1 MQFADRLDAGR
12 RLAAKLTHIRDQDVA
27 VLGLPRGGV
36 PVAFEVAQAL
46 GAPLDV
52 IIVRKL
58 GVPFQPELAMGA
70 IGEDGVL
77 ILNRDVIHLA
87 RISDVELAGVER
99 RERAVLEAQARRF
112 RANAPR
118 VPLRGRTAIIVDD
131 GMATGSTA
139 RAACQVARAQGAAR
153 VVLAVPVA
161 PRSAV
166 AEIAGY
172 ADEVVCVETPDPF
185 FAVGQWYRDF
195 SQTSDG
201 EVLQLLDLAAK
212 AATSKA
218 EMSKPALQSSD
229 PYTGPDPPPS
239 AVGATPVDPP
249 GQPEATYEGDPPPS
263 AVGASPVDPPGQ
275 LGGFDSDPLL
285 YDQDVEVRIGSS
297 NLAGHLSVPAA
308 QRGYVIFAHGSGSSR
323 MSPRDRLV
331 ATVLNEAGLATLLFD
346 LLTPAEELDRSHV
359 FDIELLA
366 ARLEEVTLWLKARPE
381 TRSARIGYFG
391 ASTGAGAAL
400 LAASKPESSV
410 AAIVS
415 RGGRPD
421 LAGPS
426 LAKVRAPTLLIV
438 GGNDGVVL
446 ELNRQAQTQ
455 LRCENELAVVP
466 GATHLF
472 AEPGTLEAVASL
484 ARDFFVRHLA
494 LGASAG
500 LA

>member
-12 RLAAKLTHIRDQDVA
+12 RLATKLSHIRGQDAA

-77 ILNRDVIHLA
+77 ILNRDVIRLA

-112 RANAPR
+112 RASVPR
-118 VPLRGRTAIIVDD
+118 VALRGRTAIIVDD

-139 RAACQVARAQGAAR
+139 RAACQVARAEGAAR

-166 AEIAGY
+166 AEMAGD
-172 ADEVVCVETPDPF
+172 ADEVVCLETPDPF

-218 EMSKPALQSSD
+218 VLSSSD

-239 AVGATPVDPP
+239 AVGASAMDPP
-249 GQPEATYEGDPPPS
+249 DQPVRDFQGDPPPS
-263 AVGASPVDPPGQ
+263 AVGASAMDPPDQ
-275 LGGFDSDPLL
+275 LGGLDSDLLL
-285 YDQDVEVRIGSS
+285 YDRDVEVRIGSTR
-297 NLAGHLSVPAA
+297 LAGRLSVPAA

-323 MSPRDRLV
+323 MSPRNRLV

-346 LLTPAEELDRSHV
+346 LLTPAEELDRSQV

-366 ARLEEVTLWLKARPE
+366 ARLEGVTLWLQARPE

-438 GGNDGVVL
+438 GGNDDVVL
-446 ELNRQAQTQ
+446 ELNRQAQAQ

-472 AEPGTLEAVASL
+472 TEPGTLEAVASL